1 VRCGLG
7 LCLLELPDTSPVNY
21 VNDRELSRLRSAD
34 KTVRLLLQPL
44 GIPRMQRT
52 HDRWQ
57 THPDSGHNW
66 ALVLAAGNGSRLQ
79 ALTTTASGVAIP
91 KQFCSIR
98 GEGSL
103 LHDALRRARAVA
115 DPKRIC
121 AIVADHHRRWWQSLP
136 LGIPA
141 SNVISQPRN
150 RGTANGILF
159 PLLHIVHR
167 DPEAMLLV
175 LPSDH
180 YVRNED
186 VLAGSLRAAMTELKR
201 DRSHVILLGITPED
215 ADPDFGYIVVDGD
228 SLGGISAVSE
238 FVEKPNRATARALM
252 ARGGVW
258 NSFIF
263 AASAQALM
271 RAFEARC
278 PELVDEMRHVV
289 TSSDSNTARARLAQL
304 YDRLPELDF
313 SRDILQR
320 SPELL
325 RVMTVPACGW
335 SDLGTPRRVVETV
348 RRLRYKSDASAQ
360 MPAAA
365 FLDLAA
371 QAVHATA

>member
-1 VRCGLG
+1 
-7 LCLLELPDTSPVNY
+7 
-21 VNDRELSRLRSAD
+21 
-34 KTVRLLLQPL
+34 
-44 GIPRMQRT
+44 MQRT

-238 FVEKPNRATARALM
+238 FVEKPKGDGRWINGGFFVLEPAVFDYLSGDEDVWELDPMRRLTQEGQLAAYRHEGFWSAMDTLRDKTFLENLWASNRAP
-252 ARGGVW
+252 W
-258 NSFIF
+258 KIW
-263 AASAQALM
+263 Q
-271 RAFEARC
+271 
-278 PELVDEMRHVV
+278 
-289 TSSDSNTARARLAQL
+289 
-304 YDRLPELDF
+304 
-313 SRDILQR
+313 
-320 SPELL
+320 
-325 RVMTVPACGW
+325 
-335 SDLGTPRRVVETV
+335 
-348 RRLRYKSDASAQ
+348 
-360 MPAAA
+360 
-365 FLDLAA
+365 
-371 QAVHATA
+371 